1 MHRKIPLLVL
11 LLLLF
16 SVTAQPQGLRLSD
29 SGWLTAKGH
38 MRHWR
43 DATGQLTIDQIR
55 EMKLD
60 SLPPA
65 DAPNFGFDRAVHWFR
80 FDVTNDSHEEDWM
93 MEVSYAPLDHIDFY
107 IASDSSLTWVHKVAG
122 DTLPISA
129 RTLRHRHP
137 VFSFSLQPG
146 ESQSIYLRVQTVSSV
161 QMPVTFWHRRAFL
174 NGIYN
179 IQLVNG
185 LFYGGMILMMLYQL
199 FLFFSV
205 RDKITFYYVCTL
217 LTMVNIVGYFQG
229 YTFLYLFPQT
239 PVLND
244 VFAMFSGPAFVM
256 ASTMLTRS
264 FLNLPKFSRLL
275 DRLMLLN
282 MSLNLVAGILMF
294 IFFRKISYQY
304 HHYFILV
311 HCVLALVSAGYCFYK
326 KYRSARYYLMAWIT
340 ILLATSVFTMSNLG
354 FVPGYMSTNYSGL
367 MIGCIL
373 QMLFISFALG
383 DRWNILEKEN
393 RRAKE
398 LELKRNQEEN
408 ERLEREVLLRTEE
421 IQNKSERL
429 EEVNRVK
436 DKLFSVVSHDIKG
449 PLSSLQLAL
458 SLLRAG
464 DVSREE
470 FQQLS
475 NSLEE
480 RFSHTTEFIENLLQ
494 WATLQLKGE
503 SYEPAQIN
511 LSDIADETV
520 SLLSTEIKRKN
531 ITVRNNLHN
540 YKLQAYADLNMIRS
554 VLRNLFTNAIKFT
567 GENGMITLSFLRTDR
582 QVIVSVA
589 DTGVGI
595 PASHRKRLFTL
606 NSITTP
612 GTSKEKGTG
621 LGLLLCREFIEK
633 NGGRIWFETTEGK
646 GTTFF
651 FSLPES
657 GQATRQSM
665 ANG

>member
-1 MHRKIPLLVL
+1 
-11 LLLLF
+11 
-16 SVTAQPQGLRLSD
+16 
-29 SGWLTAKGH
+29 
-38 MRHWR
+38 
-43 DATGQLTIDQIR
+43 
-55 EMKLD
+55 
-60 SLPPA
+60 
-65 DAPNFGFDRAVHWFR
+65 
-80 FDVTNDSHEEDWM
+80 
-93 MEVSYAPLDHIDFY
+93 
-107 IASDSSLTWVHKVAG
+107 
-122 DTLPISA
+122 
-129 RTLRHRHP
+129 
-137 VFSFSLQPG
+137 
-146 ESQSIYLRVQTVSSV
+146 
-161 QMPVTFWHRRAFL
+161 
-174 NGIYN
+174 
-179 IQLVNG
+179 
-185 LFYGGMILMMLYQL
+185 
-199 FLFFSV
+199 
-205 RDKITFYYVCTL
+205 
-217 LTMVNIVGYFQG
+217 
-229 YTFLYLFPQT
+229 
-239 PVLND
+239 
-244 VFAMFSGPAFVM
+244 
-256 ASTMLTRS
+256 
-264 FLNLPKFSRLL
+264 
-275 DRLMLLN
+275 
-282 MSLNLVAGILMF
+282 
-294 IFFRKISYQY
+294 
-304 HHYFILV
+304 
-311 HCVLALVSAGYCFYK
+311 
-326 KYRSARYYLMAWIT
+326 
-340 ILLATSVFTMSNLG
+340 
-354 FVPGYMSTNYSGL
+354 

-398 LELKRNQEEN
+398 LELKRNQDEN
-408 ERLEREVLLRTEE
+408 ERLEKEVLLRTEE

-464 DVSREE
+464 DVSAKE

-503 SYEPAQIN
+503 SYEPSQIN
-511 LSDIADETV
+511 LSSIADETV
-520 SLLSTEIKRKN
+520 SLLTTEIKRKN
-531 ITVRNNLHN
+531 ITVRNNLHD
-540 YKLQAYADLNMIRS
+540 YKLHAYADLNMVRS

-567 GENGMITLSFLRTDR
+567 GEDGMITLSFLRTDR

-595 PASHRKRLFTL
+595 PASHRNRLFTL

-621 LGLLLCREFIEK
+621 LGLLLCREFVEK

-657 GQATRQSM
+657 DLAIRQNM
-665 ANG
+665 ANA